1 MSAPHPL
8 APYRPAQAGLAA
20 LCALLG
26 FFFWLVWRSGFA
38 ADLAGMLAA
47 YAVAVG
53 LLAGLS
59 RRLKDAGLIL
69 AVLLVLACA
78 MSAGGWLADM
88 LRAVAKL
95 PPRPYGLPTAL
106 PMAAVWPLLLP
117 GIVRRQLAWREA
129 QALARQAERHAAER
143 TLLEARLAALQGQIE
158 PHFLFN
164 TLANV
169 QYLLRHD
176 TGRADRMLERL
187 NAYLRASLPE
197 LRQAEST
204 LGQEL
209 ERLRAYLDI
218 MQIRMGTRLH
228 YALEC
233 PPELLDATLPALTL
247 ATLVENALKHG
258 LEPKPGGGHIR
269 VRAQSH
275 EQQLQL
281 WVEDDGVG
289 FREGGA
295 SQGAGVG
302 LRNLRERL
310 AALFGARAELI
321 LEARPA
327 GGVKASLHLPLQLP
341 GEPLCASPL

>member
-1 MSAPHPL
+1 MNAPHPL
-8 APYRPAQAGLAA
+8 APYSHAYAGRAA
-20 LCALLG
+20 LCALLALLL
-26 FFFWLVWRSGFA
+26 WLAWRSGFA
-38 ADLAGMLAA
+38 ADLAGALAA
-47 YAVAVG
+47 YAVAVS
-53 LLAGLS
+53 LLAGLPRS
-59 RRLKDAGLIL
+59 LRDAGLIL
-69 AVLLVLACA
+69 AVLLLLALG
-78 MSAGGWLADM
+78 MTAGGWLTDL
-88 LRAVAKL
+88 LRTVGKL

-106 PMAAVWPLLLP
+106 PMAIIWPLLLP

-176 TGRADRMLERL
+176 ADRAERMLERL
-187 NAYLRASLPE
+187 NAYLRAALPE

-209 ERLRAYLDI
+209 ERLEAYLDI
-218 MQIRMGTRLH
+218 MQIRMGARLA
-228 YALEC
+228 YQLDCPNELRDAAL
-233 PPELLDATLPALTL
+233 PTLTL

-258 LEPKPGGGHIR
+258 LEPKPGGGCIVVSATR
-269 VRAQSH
+269 VG
-275 EQQLQL
+275 QQLQL
-281 WVEDDGVG
+281 SVEDDGVG
-289 FREGGA
+289 FSEAGA
-295 SQGAGVG
+295 SQGSGVG

-310 AALFGARAELI
+310 AALFGTEAELI

-327 GGVKASLHLPLQLP
+327 GGVRASLHLPLQGR
-341 GEPLCASPL
+341 GETACA